1 MTTVRLI
8 APSGYPN
15 DPAIAERGVAFLQ
28 AQGCTIVNRECL
40 SRQHQRFA
48 GEDDA
53 RLADLH
59 QIATSSGQEIAMA
72 IRGGYG
78 LTRLLDRV
86 DFAAI
91 HQRARATDAIIV
103 GHSDFT
109 AFSLAYLAAT
119 GGVTFAGPHLCS
131 DFALPE
137 VDAYMAE
144 HFWGILRNPNYALRV
159 DVPQATAR
167 PGHASR
173 MAGTLWGGNLAMLC
187 SLVGTPYLPRIDGG
201 ILFVEDINE
210 HPYRVERMLLQLQ
223 QAGVLERQQALVLG
237 DFSGYRTTPYDAG
250 YDFGPMCDYLAARL
264 PIPVLTGLP
273 FGHCPTKATLPIG
286 AQAELDI
293 DATGFTLHLGGYP
306 TLRG

>member
-15 DPAIAERGVAFLQ
+15 DPAIAERGVAALE
-28 AQGCTIVNRECL
+28 AQGCTIANRECL

-48 GEDDA
+48 GGELA

-59 QIATSSGQEIAMA
+59 QIGTGGDQEIAMA

-78 LTRLLDRV
+78 LTRLLDHI
-86 DFAAI
+86 DFI
-91 HQRARATDAIIV
+91 EIGRRAQATDAIIV

-109 AFSLAYLAAT
+109 VFSLAYLAAT
-119 GGVTFAGPHLCS
+119 GGVTFAGPHVCS
-131 DFALPE
+131 DFGLETVAPFM
-137 VDAYMAE
+137 VE
-144 HFWGILRNPNYALRV
+144 HFWGILRSPTYALRV
-159 DVPQATAR
+159 DVPQPKGCAR
-167 PGHASR
+167 PGR
-173 MAGTLWGGNLAMLC
+173 YAGTLWGGNLAMLC
-187 SLVGTPYLPRIDGG
+187 SLVGTPYLPEIRDG

-223 QAGVLERQQALVLG
+223 QAGVLEAQQALVLG

-250 YDFGPMCDYLAARL
+250 YDFDAMRDYLAERL
-264 PIPVLTGLP
+264 SIPVLTGLP

-286 AQAELDI
+286 AQAELEV
-293 DATGFTLHLGGYP
+293 DATGFTLHLSGYP
-306 TLRG
+306 TLKA

>member
-15 DPAIAERGVAFLQ
+15 EPAIAERGVAALQ
-28 AQGCTIVNRECL
+28 AQGCKLVNTECL
-40 SRQHQRFA
+40 TRQHQRFA
-48 GEDDA
+48 GDDDA

-59 QIATSSGQEIAMA
+59 QIGTGSGQEIAMA

-78 LTRLLDRV
+78 LTRLLDRI

-91 HQRARATDAIIV
+91 HQRALATDAIIV

-109 AFSLAYLAAT
+109 AFQLAYLAAT

-131 DFALPE
+131 DFALAE
-137 VDAYMAE
+137 VDAYMVE
-144 HFWGILRNPNYALRV
+144 HFWGILRAPSYALRV

-167 PGHASR
+167 PGR
-173 MAGTLWGGNLAMLC
+173 IAGKLWGGNLAMLC
-187 SLVGTPYLPRIDGG
+187 SLVGTPHLPGIDGG

-210 HPYRVERMLLQLQ
+210 HPYRVERMLLQLA

-237 DFSGYRTTPYDAG
+237 DFSGYRTTPYDGG
-250 YDFGPMCDYLAARL
+250 YDFEPMCAYLATRL
-264 PIPVLTGLP
+264 PIPVVTGLP
-273 FGHCPTKATLPIG
+273 FGHCPTKATLPVG

-293 DATGFTLHLGGYP
+293 DAAGFTLHLSGYP
-306 TLRG
+306 TLRS

>member
-15 DPAIAERGVAFLQ
+15 DSAIAERGVAFLQ

-40 SRQHQRFA
+40 GRQHQRFA

-59 QIATSSGQEIAMA
+59 QIATGSGQEIAMA

-78 LTRLLDRV
+78 LTRLLDRI

-91 HQRARATDAIIV
+91 HQRARATNTIIV

-119 GGVTFAGPHLCS
+119 GGVTFAGPMLCA
-131 DFALPE
+131 DFGPPE
-137 VDAYMAE
+137 MDAYMAE
-144 HFWGILRNPNYALRV
+144 HFWGILRNPTYSLRV
-159 DVPQATAR
+159 DVPQAAT
-167 PGHASR
+167 PASVT
-173 MAGTLWGGNLAMLC
+173 GTLWGGNLAMLC
-187 SLVGTPYLPRIDGG
+187 CLVGTPYLPKVRDG

-223 QAGVLERQQALVLG
+223 QAGVLEAQQALVLG

-250 YDFGPMCDYLAARL
+250 YDFDTMHDYLAERL
-264 PIPVLTGLP
+264 SIPVLTGLP

-286 AQAELDI
+286 AQAELEV
-293 DATGFTLHLGGYP
+293 DAAGFTLHLSGYP
-306 TLRG
+306 TLKA

>member
-15 DPAIAERGVAFLQ
+15 DAAIAERGVAALE

-48 GEDDA
+48 GGELA
-53 RLADLH
+53 RLADLN
-59 QIATSSGQEIAMA
+59 QIGTGSGQEIAMA

-78 LTRLLDRV
+78 LTRLLDRI
-86 DFAAI
+86 DFI
-91 HQRARATDAIIV
+91 DIGRRAQATDAIIV

-109 AFSLAYLAAT
+109 VFSLAYLAAT
-119 GGVTFAGPHLCS
+119 GGVTFAGPHVCS
-131 DFALPE
+131 DFGLE
-137 VDAYMAE
+137 TVDPFMVE
-144 HFWGILRNPNYALRV
+144 HFWGILRSPTYALRV
-159 DVPQATAR
+159 ESPQPKGCAR
-167 PGHASR
+167 PGR
-173 MAGTLWGGNLAMLC
+173 YAGTLWGGNLAMLC
-187 SLVGTPYLPRIDGG
+187 SLVGTPYLPDIRDG

-223 QAGVLERQQALVLG
+223 QAGVLDAQQALVQG

-250 YDFGPMCDYLAARL
+250 YDFDAMRDYLAERL
-264 PIPVLTGLP
+264 SIPVVTGLP

-286 AQAELDI
+286 AHAELDV
-293 DATGFTLHLGGYP
+293 DATGFTLHLSGYP
-306 TLRG
+306 TLKA